1 MLDYDRLLANKTIL
15 ITGGS
20 QGIGK
25 AMTQLFATHG
35 ATLFIG
41 DIAMDQAKA
50 VAKEIVGQGGKCTAL
65 SLNVTSAQD
74 WTDVVGKVVAETGTI
89 DVLVNNAGTNIRK
102 PLLEMSLTEWEHVIN
117 VNVNGVF
124 LGMSAVIPRMI
135 ANRTGNIVNMSSV
148 AGLLGH
154 LKAAAYSASK
164 GAVRSLTK
172 AAAVQYGTH
181 GIRINSIHPG
191 MIYSPMTAATLD
203 NKEQLEQLEKTIP
216 LGRVGLTDDVAQ
228 AALFLAS
235 DASSYMTGS
244 EVVIDGGQSCYFTF
258 NGSLPW

>member
-65 SLNVTSAQD
+65 SLNVTSGQD

-89 DVLVNNAGTNIRK
+89 DVLVNNA
-102 PLLEMSLTEWEHVIN
+102 
-117 VNVNGVF
+117 
-124 LGMSAVIPRMI
+124 
-135 ANRTGNIVNMSSV
+135 
-148 AGLLGH
+148 
-154 LKAAAYSASK
+154 
-164 GAVRSLTK
+164 
-172 AAAVQYGTH
+172 
-181 GIRINSIHPG
+181 
-191 MIYSPMTAATLD
+191 
-203 NKEQLEQLEKTIP
+203 
-216 LGRVGLTDDVAQ
+216 
-228 AALFLAS
+228 
-235 DASSYMTGS
+235 
-244 EVVIDGGQSCYFTF
+244 
-258 NGSLPW
+258 

>member
-1 MLDYDRLLANKTIL
+1 MLDYDNLLANKTIL
-15 ITGGS
+15 VTGGS

-25 AMTQLFATHG
+25 AISKLFAVQG
-35 ATLFIG
+35 ASLFIG
-41 DIAMDQAKA
+41 DIAIHQAKT
-50 VAKEIVGQGGKCTAL
+50 VEKEIVSQGGKCTAIPL
-65 SLNVTSAQD
+65 DVTDKKQWVDSVN
-74 WTDVVGKVVAETGTI
+74 TIVAETGTI
-89 DVLVNNAGTNIRK
+89 HVLVNNAGTNIRK
-102 PLLEMSLTEWEHVIN
+102 PLLEMALSEWDQVIN

-124 LGMSAVIPRMI
+124 LGI
-135 ANRTGNIVNMSSV
+135 ASVLPTMLDNGNGNIINMSSV

-154 LKAAAYSASK
+154 LKAAAYSSSK

-172 AAAVQYGTH
+172 AAAVQYAKH
-181 GIRINSIHPG
+181 GVRINSIHPG

-203 NKEQLEQLEKTIP
+203 DKDQLKQLEKTIP

-244 EVVIDGGQSCYFTF
+244 EIVIDGGQSSYFTF